1 MVGTAP
7 SGDGDAAAPRPDAA
21 QVAAAAVQ
29 AVRAVQQAS
38 GRRQE
43 DETWRRTIPLQS
55 REDVASDPM
64 MRARME
70 KLRKEVR
77 ACPRSVLLP
86 HVAHCNGGRI
96 RLTHP
101 RASLSQVDM
110 LARTEEESS
119 ASASAATVQVEK
131 LITTN
136 REQARK
142 IDELS
147 RAAAQREADTAQ
159 LQIQLAQAKLQASQ
173 TVQAMQEAQAQAQ
186 AQRSQLIAQHNQMM
200 QQVRALSPEPQQ
212 PATFSSDI
220 PSFLRASPVVL
231 PATTTALN
239 APAGPSE
246 TAPRRAVIGSR
257 IPGCS
262 TGRCQPL
269 VFLSLANTRVVAC
282 SG

>member
-7 SGDGDAAAPRPDAA
+7 SGDGDAAGPRPDAA

-43 DETWRRTIPLQS
+43 DEAWRRTIPLQS

-173 TVQAMQEAQAQAQ
+173 TAQAMQEAQAQAQ

-200 QQVRALSPEPQQ
+200 QQVRALSPERQQ
-212 PATFSSDI
+212 PATFSFDI
-220 PSFLRASPVVL
+220 PSFLCFVVL
-231 PATTTALN
+231 PATTTVLN

-269 VFLSLANTRVVAC
+269 VFLSLANSRVVAC

>member
-1 MVGTAP
+1 
-7 SGDGDAAAPRPDAA
+7 
-21 QVAAAAVQ
+21 
-29 AVRAVQQAS
+29 VQQAS

-43 DETWRRTIPLQS
+43 DEAWRRTIPLQS

-173 TVQAMQEAQAQAQ
+173 TAQAMQEAQAQAQ

-200 QQVRALSPEPQQ
+200 QQVRALSPERQQ
-212 PATFSSDI
+212 PATFSFDI
-220 PSFLRASPVVL
+220 PSFLCFVVL
-231 PATTTALN
+231 PATTTVLN

-269 VFLSLANTRVVAC
+269 VFLSLANSRVVAC